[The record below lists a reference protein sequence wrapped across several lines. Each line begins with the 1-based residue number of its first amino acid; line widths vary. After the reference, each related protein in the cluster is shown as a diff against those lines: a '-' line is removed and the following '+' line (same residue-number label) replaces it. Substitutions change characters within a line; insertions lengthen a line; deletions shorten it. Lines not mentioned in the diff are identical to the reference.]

1 MTNLTNP
8 NPDSQPPKSE
18 EETSILRCITGSMIA
33 AFFASGLYL
42 LTASIAQTFA
52 SKPTHSDN
60 ITVINIASAVRTLVV
75 GMVALGTGV
84 FALAALGLMGLA
96 IQLLI
101 QRLIKRMKK
110 NSAA

>member
-8 NPDSQPPKSE
+8 TPNSQPPNSA
-18 EETSILRCITGSMIA
+18 EETSILRCITGSLIA
-33 AFFASGLYL
+33 SAFASGLYL

-60 ITVINIASAVRTLVV
+60 ITVIKISSAVRTLVV
-75 GMVALGTGV
+75 GMAALGTGI

-96 IQLLI
+96 IQLFI
-101 QRLIKRMKK
+101 QRLMKK
-110 NSAA
+110 SEQHSDV

>member
-8 NPDSQPPKSE
+8 TPNSQQPNSR
-18 EETSILRCITGSMIA
+18 EETSIFRCITGSLIA
-33 AFFASGLYL
+33 SAFAYGLYL
-42 LTASIAQTFA
+42 LTVSIAQTFA

-60 ITVINIASAVRTLVV
+60 ITVIKIASAVRTLVV
-75 GMVALGTGV
+75 GMAALGTGV

-101 QRLIKRMKK
+101 QKLRKRSNKD
-110 NSAA
+110 SAV

>member
-8 NPDSQPPKSE
+8 TPNSQPPNTV
-18 EETSILRCITGSMIA
+18 EETSILRCITGAMIA
-33 AFFASGLYL
+33 GAFASGLYL

-75 GMVALGTGV
+75 GMAALGTGI

-96 IQLLI
+96 VQLLV
-101 QRLIKRMKK
+101 QRLIERMNKD
-110 NSAA
+110 SAV

>member
-8 NPDSQPPKSE
+8 TPNSQPPNPV
-18 EETSILRCITGSMIA
+18 EETSILRCITGSLIA
-33 AFFASGLYL
+33 GAFASGLYL

-60 ITVINIASAVRTLVV
+60 ITVIKIASAVRTLVV
-75 GMVALGTGV
+75 GMAALGTGV

-101 QRLIKRMKK
+101 QRLRKRSHK
-110 NSAA
+110 NSSV